1 MRACG
6 ILLPVTSL
14 PSPYGIGCFSKEA
27 YEFVDQLE
35 KAGQKYWQIL
45 PLGPT
50 GYGDSPYQSFS
61 TFAGNPYMID
71 LTTLIEE
78 GLLTQEECDA
88 CDFGST
94 PSCVDYGKIYLH
106 RNDLLHKAYSR
117 SNIAENAEFQSFC
130 EANKEWLHDY
140 AMYRAVKFQ
149 FGEKGWN
156 EWDDDIRVR
165 KPEALAY
172 YEEKCKDEI
181 LFQKYL
187 QYEFS
192 RQWKQLKGYANKK
205 GIEIIGDV
213 PIYVAFDSA
222 DSWSHPELFQF
233 DENNIPIEVAG
244 CPPDGFSATGQ
255 LWGNPLYDWEYH
267 KQTGYEWWISRIEYS
282 RQLYD
287 VVRIDHFR
295 GFDEYYAI
303 PYGDATA
310 ENGRWKQGPGYDIFK
325 AISDKLGD
333 MKIIAEDLGY
343 LTESVIELVHK
354 TGYPGMKI
362 IQFAFDSRESGDY
375 MPYHYGKNSVVYTG
389 THDNNTICG
398 WYEGISE
405 EDRRL
410 SAEYFGKT
418 ELKEDEIAWSFIRLA
433 QSTTPDTCII
443 PLQDYLGLGEEA
455 RLNTP
460 SVLGGNWNWRFLP
473 GAVDDE
479 LVKRIRRVCEI
490 YGRVSVQ

>member
-78 GLLTQEECDA
+78 GLLTQEECAA
-88 CDFGST
+88 CDFGSD

-106 RNDLLHKAYSR
+106 RNELLYKAYSR
-117 SNIAENAEFQSFC
+117 SKIEENIEFQTFC
-130 EANKEWLHDY
+130 EQNKEWLHDY
-140 AMYRAVKFQ
+140 AMYRAIKFQ

-165 KPEALAY
+165 NPEALAY

-181 LFQKYL
+181 LYQKYL

-192 RQWKQLKGYANKK
+192 KQWKKLKGYANKK

-233 DENNIPIEVAG
+233 DENNTPIEVSG
-244 CPPDGFSATGQ
+244 CPPDGFSTTGQ

-267 KQTGYEWWISRIEYS
+267 KKTDYAWWVSRIEYS
-282 RQLYD
+282 RYLYD
-287 VVRIDHFR
+287 IVRIDHFR

-303 PYGDATA
+303 PYGDETA
-310 ENGRWKQGPGYDIFK
+310 ENGKWKQGPGYDIFR
-325 AISDKLGD
+325 AIKEKMGS

-343 LTESVIELVHK
+343 LTDSVIELVKK

-375 MPYHYGKNSVVYTG
+375 HPYNYGKNSIVYTG

-398 WYEGISE
+398 WYEVLSE
-405 EDRRL
+405 EDRQTALDYLGRENL
-410 SAEYFGKT
+410 ND
-418 ELKEDEIAWSFIRLA
+418 DEIAWAFIRLA
-433 QSTTPDTCII
+433 QSTAADTCII
-443 PLQDYLGLGEEA
+443 PLQDYLGLGKEA

-460 SVLGGNWNWRFLP
+460 SVLGGNWNWRFLS
-473 GAVDDE
+473 GDFNDA
-479 LVKRIRRVCEI
+479 LVKRIRKMCEI
-490 YGRVSVQ
+490 YGRI

>member
-14 PSPYGIGCFSKEA
+14 PSAYGIGCFSKEA

-78 GLLTQEECDA
+78 GLLTQEECAA
-88 CDFGST
+88 CDFGSD
-94 PSCVDYGKIYLH
+94 PACVDYGKIYLH
-106 RNDLLHKAYSR
+106 RNELLYKAYSR
-117 SNIAENAEFQSFC
+117 SRIEENADFQTFC
-130 EANKEWLHDY
+130 EENMEWLHDY
-140 AMYRAVKFQ
+140 AMYRAIKFQ

-165 KPEALAY
+165 DPEALAY

-181 LFQKYL
+181 LYQKYL

-192 RQWKQLKGYANKK
+192 RQWKKLKGYANKK

-222 DSWSHPELFQF
+222 DSWAHPELFQF
-233 DENNIPIEVAG
+233 DENNTPIEVSG

-267 KQTGYEWWISRIEYS
+267 KKTDYAWWISRIEYS
-282 RQLYD
+282 RYLYD
-287 VVRIDHFR
+287 IVRIDHFR

-310 ENGRWKQGPGYDIFK
+310 ENGRWKQGPGYDIFRVIK
-325 AISDKLGD
+325 EKMGS

-343 LTESVIELVHK
+343 LTDSVIELVKK

-375 MPYHYGKNSVVYTG
+375 HPYNYGKNSIVYTG
-389 THDNNTICG
+389 THDNNTVCG
-398 WYEGISE
+398 WYEGLSE
-405 EDRRL
+405 EDRQTAL
-410 SAEYFGKT
+410 DYLGK
-418 ELKEDEIAWSFIRLA
+418 ESLNNNEIAWAFIRLA
-433 QSTTPDTCII
+433 QSTVADTCII
-443 PLQDYLGLGEEA
+443 PLQDYLGLGKEA

-460 SVLGGNWNWRFLP
+460 SVLGGNWAWRFLP
-473 GAVDDE
+473 GDFNDA
-479 LVKRIRRVCEI
+479 LVKRIRKMCET
-490 YGRVSVQ
+490 YGRV

>member
-27 YEFVDQLE
+27 YEFVNCLE

-78 GLLTQEECDA
+78 GLLTQEECAA
-88 CDFGST
+88 CDFGSD
-94 PSCVDYGKIYLH
+94 PACVDYGKMYLH
-106 RNDLLHKAYSR
+106 RNELLYKAYSR
-117 SNIAENAEFQSFC
+117 SKIEENAEFKTFC
-130 EANKEWLHDY
+130 EENKEWLHDY
-140 AMYRAVKFQ
+140 AMYRAIKSQ

-165 KPEALAY
+165 NPEALTY

-181 LFQKYL
+181 LYQKYL

-192 RQWKQLKGYANKK
+192 KQWKKLKGYANKK

-222 DSWSHPELFQF
+222 DSWAHPELFQF
-233 DENNIPIEVAG
+233 DENNTPIEVSG

-267 KQTGYEWWISRIEYS
+267 KKTDYAWWISRIAYS
-282 RQLYD
+282 RTLYD
-287 VVRIDHFR
+287 IVRIDHFR

-310 ENGRWKQGPGYDIFK
+310 ENGRWKQGPGYDIFR
-325 AISDKLGD
+325 AIKEKMGS

-343 LTESVIELVHK
+343 LTDSVIELVKK

-375 MPYHYGKNSVVYTG
+375 HPYNYGKNSIVYTG

-398 WYEGISE
+398 WYEGLSK
-405 EDRRL
+405 EDRQMAL
-410 SAEYFGKT
+410 EYLGR
-418 ELKEDEIAWSFIRLA
+418 ESLDDNEIAWAFIRLA
-433 QSTTPDTCII
+433 QSTTADTCII
-443 PLQDYLGLGEEA
+443 PFQDYLGLGKEA

-460 SVLGGNWNWRFLP
+460 SVLGGNWEWRSLP
-473 GAVDDE
+473 DDFNDT
-479 LVKRIRRVCEI
+479 LVKRIRKMCEI
-490 YGRVSVQ
+490 YGRA